1 MPLTDT
7 KIRTL
12 KPAEKPVR
20 VFDSGGLYLEVAPSG
35 GKWWRLKYRFG
46 GKEKRLSLGVY
57 PDVGLK
63 EARDRRDTARK
74 LLTDGTDPAEHRKEQ
89 KAAKV
94 ERASNS
100 FEAVA
105 REWFGKYSPN
115 WAKSHGDKIISR
127 FERDVFPWIGAR
139 PIAEINAPELLRA
152 IKRIEE
158 RGVLETA
165 HRALQNCS
173 QVFRYAVAHGLAERD
188 PSGDL
193 RGALPPVKGRHFA
206 AITDPAGVAK
216 LLHSFD
222 DFKGSYIVLAALRL
236 APLVF
241 VRPGELRQALWA
253 DIDLDKGEWRYTVT
267 KTNSPHLVP
276 LATQAV
282 FILRDLHRIT
292 GENQYVFAGRQP
304 QRPMSEN
311 TVNAALRR
319 LGYDTQKDITGHGF
333 RAMARTILHEEL
345 RFDPVVIEHQLA
357 HQVPDA
363 LGTAYNRTKFL
374 KERKVMMQRWADYL
388 EKLKTDTAPKKKQK
402 IKAAK

>member
-7 KIRTL
+7 AIRKL

-20 VFDSGGLYLEVAPSG
+20 SYDSGGLYLEVAPSG
-35 GKWWRLKYRFG
+35 GKWWRLKYRIG

-63 EARDRRDTARK
+63 DAREKRDAARK
-74 LLTDGTDPAEHRKEQ
+74 LLADGIDPAEHRKEQ

-100 FEAVA
+100 FETVA

-115 WAKSHGDKIISR
+115 WAKSHADKIISR

-152 IKRIEE
+152 IRRIEE

-206 AITDPAGVAK
+206 AIIDPAGVAK

-253 DIDLDKGEWRYTVT
+253 DIDLDKAEWRYTVT

-282 FILRDLHRIT
+282 AILRDLQRIT
-292 GENQYVFAGRQP
+292 RDSTYVFAGRQP
-304 QRPMSEN
+304 KRPMSEN

-319 LGYDTQKDITGHGF
+319 LGYDTQKDMTGHGF

-374 KERKVMMQRWADYL
+374 KERVLMMQKWADYL
-388 EKLKTDTAPKKKQK
+388 DKLKADSAPKKKQK
-402 IKAAK
+402 NKTAK